1 MLSGEAVSLGQ
12 ARAIKSFL
20 VENKDNKEFQVME
33 LIVHDCLISDQDL
46 TVVLEGVLAQEKLK
60 SITLSGVG
68 VNEQSCELL
77 CTAFAIHTVTDS
89 VHTVNFTNIKVQQKH
104 LLNMLESLTEGLKLQ
119 HLSMNALNLG
129 GLVDSMAIINAIH
142 KLIVECFSLCE
153 LNLRGCSMSG
163 NEFVVLSQGLKE
175 NMTLRNLDLS
185 YLDLSFTLASKQSYV
200 KAFLENITEWI
211 GSSE

>member
-12 ARAIKSFL
+12 ARAINSFL
-20 VENKDNKEFQVME
+20 VENKDNKEFQVTE

-46 TVVLEGVLAQEKLK
+46 TVVLEGVLAQAKLK

-68 VNEQSCELL
+68 LSEQSCELL
-77 CTAFAIHTVTDS
+77 CTAFAIQTAADS
-89 VHTVNFTNIKVQQKH
+89 VQTVHLTNIKVQQKH
-104 LLNMLESLTEGLKLQ
+104 LLKMLESFTEGLQLQ
-119 HLSMNALNLG
+119 RLSLNGLDLG

-142 KLIVECFSLCE
+142 KLIVECCGLCE

-200 KAFLENITEWI
+200 NAFLENITEWI

>member
-12 ARAIKSFL
+12 ARAINSFL

-46 TVVLEGVLAQEKLK
+46 TAVLEGVLAQAKLK

-68 VNEQSCELL
+68 LSEQSCELL
-77 CTAFAIHTVTDS
+77 CTAFAIQTVTDS
-89 VHTVNFTNIKVQQKH
+89 VHTVNLTNIKVQQKH
-104 LLNMLESLTEGLKLQ
+104 LLKMLESLTEGLKLQ
-119 HLSMNALNLG
+119 HLSMNGLDLG

-200 KAFLENITEWI
+200 NAFLENITEWI